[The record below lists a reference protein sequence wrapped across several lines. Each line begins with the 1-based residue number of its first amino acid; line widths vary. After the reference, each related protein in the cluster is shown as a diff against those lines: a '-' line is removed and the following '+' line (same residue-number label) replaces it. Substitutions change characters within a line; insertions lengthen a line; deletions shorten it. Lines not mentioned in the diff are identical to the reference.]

1 MEKLKSCRSYI
12 EKQLAAYNQ
21 ISLEKTTNA
30 FRDELNRLQQ
40 QLKAISDIQDVFGN
54 LECDKIIMRK
64 RQDIFAMKEIL
75 DKQDELIVQADN
87 VMKGHLTTNQQIQK
101 PLDKAHEKPQQ
112 IISQQTKQH
121 QHVEL
126 DFGALVDQR
135 LSQKD
140 IQKETSLKSKQL
152 EEQLRA
158 EVKQQFSVIQQM
170 QAENE
175 NLKESVLVKDRL
187 ILNLQKQLQKQ
198 KEENEAEL
206 KEMREMVLEMQQEI
220 AALGEQV
227 E

>member
-75 DKQDELIVQADN
+75 DKQDELVAQADN
-87 VMKGHLTTNQQIQK
+87 VMKGHLTTTQQIQK
-101 PLDKAHEKPQQ
+101 PLDKAHDKPQQ
-112 IISQQTKQH
+112 IISQQTK

-135 LSQKD
+135 LNQRD

-158 EVKQQFSVIQQM
+158 EVTQQFSVIQQM

-198 KEENEAEL
+198 KDENEAEL

-220 AALGEQV
+220 AALNEQM

>member
-40 QLKAISDIQDVFGN
+40 QLKTISDIQDVFGN

-75 DKQDELIVQADN
+75 DKQDELVAQADN
-87 VMKGHLTTNQQIQK
+87 VMKGHFTTQQTQK
-101 PLDKAHEKPQQ
+101 PLDKVLDKPQQ

-121 QHVEL
+121 IEL

-135 LSQKD
+135 LNQRD
-140 IQKETSLKSKQL
+140 VQKETSLKSKQL

-170 QAENE
+170 QTENE
-175 NLKESVLVKDRL
+175 SLKESVLVKDRL

-198 KEENEAEL
+198 KDENEAEL

-220 AALGEQV
+220 ATLNEQM

>member
-1 MEKLKSCRSYI
+1 
-12 EKQLAAYNQ
+12 
-21 ISLEKTTNA
+21 
-30 FRDELNRLQQ
+30 
-40 QLKAISDIQDVFGN
+40 
-54 LECDKIIMRK
+54 MRK

-75 DKQDELIVQADN
+75 DKQDELITQADN

-112 IISQQTKQH
+112 IISQQAK

-135 LSQKD
+135 LNQKD
-140 IQKETSLKSKQL
+140 IQKETSLKSKQQ

-220 AALGEQV
+220 AALGEQM